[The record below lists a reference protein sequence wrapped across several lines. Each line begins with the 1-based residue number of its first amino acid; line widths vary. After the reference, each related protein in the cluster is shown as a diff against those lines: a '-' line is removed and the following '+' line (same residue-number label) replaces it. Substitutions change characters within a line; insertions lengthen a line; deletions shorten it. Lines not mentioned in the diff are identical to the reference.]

1 MSIIRNSLLELQ
13 LRPAELP
20 NRFDIP
26 CPLLGGQLRLQDN
39 HILSP
44 ADGHGLSQHLWCA
57 LIGAVK
63 LPHPAQVSRGEAGCV
78 RIRGAQIF
86 RSGDSGTLL
95 WSATDQSANLTVQF
109 HLRQVRRHQGVQ
121 RREHGAVVDRLSD
134 VHSASPFRRGC
145 ACFLSSVI

>member
-1 MSIIRNSLLELQ
+1 MSIIRNSLLEFQ

-20 NRFDIP
+20 CRFNVP
-26 CPLLGGQLRLQDN
+26 CPFLESQFRLQNDY
-39 HILSP
+39 ILRP

-63 LPHPAQVSRGEAGCV
+63 LPHPAQVSGGEARCF

-95 WSATDQSANLTVQF
+95 
-109 HLRQVRRHQGVQ
+109 
-121 RREHGAVVDRLSD
+121 
-134 VHSASPFRRGC
+134 
-145 ACFLSSVI
+145 